1 MEPWLASNSAAGTA
15 GGWLLQAD
23 DDFKN
28 SRRMILFCIDKLP
41 LKKKQTG
48 FCLMIP
54 EEQAETETG
63 KADSSQSSKA
73 ANDPCCL
80 IIEKYGNPA

>member
-1 MEPWLASNSAAGTA
+1 MMEPWLASNSAAGTA

-41 LKKKQTG
+41 LKKNK
-48 FCLMIP
+48 L
-54 EEQAETETG
+54 
-63 KADSSQSSKA
+63 DSV
-73 ANDPCCL
+73 
-80 IIEKYGNPA
+80 